1 MGMVQ
6 MNSFFEGLPV
16 LGSLGVFS
24 HNLFFRPSQVK
35 GTTSRLRMMYET
47 TPCQT
52 SPKVINIRYSNPGFR
67 STRGIRNGV
76 ITQMMRPIG
85 SAAAAQML
93 RIFAREYCS
102 LWFSL
107 GGPCT
112 VDSLSAPPGA
122 ICPSALIF
130 IGAPSEVLLLPRL

>member
-1 MGMVQ
+1 MVQ

-35 GTTSRLRMMYET
+35 GTTSRLRMIYET

-52 SPKVINIRYSNPGFR
+52 SPKVINIRYRIPGFR

-85 SAAAAQML
+85 RVTLAHTAS
-93 RIFAREYCS
+93 IFFRPYWVSS
-102 LWFSL
+102 LVLSRRLSFD
-107 GGPCT
+107 GPC
-112 VDSLSAPPGA
+112 VVNSLST
-122 ICPSALIF
+122 S
-130 IGAPSEVLLLPRL
+130 S